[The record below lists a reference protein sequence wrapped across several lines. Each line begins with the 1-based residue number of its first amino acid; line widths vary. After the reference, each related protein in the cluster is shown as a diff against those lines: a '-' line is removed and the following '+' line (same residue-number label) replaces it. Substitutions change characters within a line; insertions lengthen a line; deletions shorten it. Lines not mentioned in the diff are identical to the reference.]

1 MKLYYAPLSGHS
13 HRARLMLSL
22 LGVDHELIAVN
33 LPQREHKS
41 AEFLNLNPFGQIP
54 VLVDGALTISDST
67 AILVYLAK
75 KFGRTDW
82 LPDTPEGA
90 ARVQRWL
97 SVASGE
103 VAFGPAAARMITLF
117 ADTRNLVEATQRA
130 HRLLGIVDSELEGT
144 QWLVGAHP
152 TIADVALYS
161 YIARANEGYVDL
173 SPYKNVD
180 AWLRRVESLPG
191 FVDFVK
197 SPIPAAA

>member
-22 LGVDHELIAVN
+22 LGVEHELIAVN

-41 AEFLNLNPFGQIP
+41 AEFLKLNPFGQIP
-54 VLVDGALTISDST
+54 VLVDDALTISDST
-67 AILVYLAK
+67 SILVYLAK

-82 LPDTPEGA
+82 LPDTAEGA

-117 ADTRNLVEATQRA
+117 GDPRSLVEVTQRA
-130 HRLLGIVDSELEGT
+130 YRLLPVVDSELAATG
-144 QWLVGAHP
+144 WLVGDHP

-161 YIARANEGYVDL
+161 YIARANEGHIDL
-173 SPYKNVD
+173 TPFAHVD

-197 SPIPAAA
+197 SPVPAAA

>member
-41 AEFLNLNPFGQIP
+41 AEFLTLNPFGQIP
-54 VLVDGALTISDST
+54 VLVDGALTIADST

-75 KFGRTDW
+75 KYGRTDW

-103 VAFGPAAARMITLF
+103 VAFGRVGQPVRAAEFLREIHK
-117 ADTRNLVEATQRA
+117 DRGRVRNRQCAI
-130 HRLLGIVDSELEGT
+130 H
-144 QWLVGAHP
+144 
-152 TIADVALYS
+152 
-161 YIARANEGYVDL
+161 
-173 SPYKNVD
+173 
-180 AWLRRVESLPG
+180 
-191 FVDFVK
+191 
-197 SPIPAAA
+197 